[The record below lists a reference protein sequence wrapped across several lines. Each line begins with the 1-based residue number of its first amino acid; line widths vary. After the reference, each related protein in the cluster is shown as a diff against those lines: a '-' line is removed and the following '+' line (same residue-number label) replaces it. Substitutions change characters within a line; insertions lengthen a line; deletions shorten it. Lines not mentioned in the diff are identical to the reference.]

1 MTQCKVFIIQH
12 TRHNMLP
19 KTYNLQRKTCT
30 VQLTKSSIGYT
41 TIYPTQNKR
50 YNGQHTNNRPNTL
63 NNILHSAYNVQDRI
77 YIMQY
82 T

>member
-1 MTQCKVFIIQH
+1 
-12 TRHNMLP
+12 MLP

-77 YIMQY
+77 YIY
-82 T
+82 NAIYVTN